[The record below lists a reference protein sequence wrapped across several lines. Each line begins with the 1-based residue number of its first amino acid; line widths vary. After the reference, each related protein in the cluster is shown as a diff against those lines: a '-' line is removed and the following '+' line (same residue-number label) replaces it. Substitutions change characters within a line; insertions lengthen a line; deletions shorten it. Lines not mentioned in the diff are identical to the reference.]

1 MKKIT
6 ILLFLVP
13 FFIFGQTHSIDN
25 KNLEATGQPSNF
37 DITKNTFYNAFDTCA
52 ISWLIINDSVP
63 PQWDISFC
71 FPTCFPIGVMSG
83 QNTFMP
89 SDKVFINGH
98 FYPNSFAGEGFMQME
113 ITTNLT
119 QRDTITWYG
128 VASEISNVES
138 MFYSENMN
146 IIKIYDINGRIV
158 NQLQKG
164 KTFIVRTNK
173 NTFKTIY
180 VL

>member
-1 MKKIT
+1 
-6 ILLFLVP
+6 
-13 FFIFGQTHSIDN
+13 
-25 KNLEATGQPSNF
+25 
-37 DITKNTFYNAFDTCA
+37 
-52 ISWLIINDSVP
+52 
-63 PQWDISFC
+63 
-71 FPTCFPIGVMSG
+71 
-83 QNTFMP
+83 
-89 SDKVFINGH
+89 
-98 FYPNSFAGEGFMQME
+98 ME

-119 QRDTITWYG
+119 QRDTITCYG

-173 NTFKTIY
+173 NTLKTIY

>member
-1 MKKIT
+1 
-6 ILLFLVP
+6 
-13 FFIFGQTHSIDN
+13 
-25 KNLEATGQPSNF
+25 
-37 DITKNTFYNAFDTCA
+37 
-52 ISWLIINDSVP
+52 
-63 PQWDISFC
+63 
-71 FPTCFPIGVMSG
+71 
-83 QNTFMP
+83 MP

-119 QRDTITWYG
+119 QRDTITWHG

-146 IIKIYDINGRIV
+146 IIKIYDINSRIV

>member
-1 MKKIT
+1 
-6 ILLFLVP
+6 
-13 FFIFGQTHSIDN
+13 
-25 KNLEATGQPSNF
+25 
-37 DITKNTFYNAFDTCA
+37 
-52 ISWLIINDSVP
+52 
-63 PQWDISFC
+63 
-71 FPTCFPIGVMSG
+71 
-83 QNTFMP
+83 
-89 SDKVFINGH
+89 
-98 FYPNSFAGEGFMQME
+98 MQME

-138 MFYSENMN
+138 MFYLENMN

-173 NTFKTIY
+173 NTLKTIY